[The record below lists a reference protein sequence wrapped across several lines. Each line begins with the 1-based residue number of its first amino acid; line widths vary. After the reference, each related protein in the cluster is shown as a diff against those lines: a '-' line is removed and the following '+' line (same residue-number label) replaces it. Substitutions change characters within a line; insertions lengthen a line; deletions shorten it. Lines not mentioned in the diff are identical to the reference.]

1 MGLAART
8 LGFVFKEVSLRKI
21 SPQHGYFF
29 LHKTF
34 QEYLAAFYLINR
46 LLKQKI
52 DLSELHLDFYWDLTW
67 RYRQVFI
74 FMSGI
79 LGEEAGLLFKQIGK
93 KLKNGNWDWH
103 ERFKRE
109 ATFFHVCFSEGRNYE
124 QVAMVLCSF
133 IPFPQTIAI
142 DLSNEERSTELFII
156 LNSCT
161 SFSQL
166 QLPVHLAIIRLNDE
180 VYANLDDDLLAYFM
194 ASNTWLQTLC
204 FSVRVIRE
212 KTTTLLCKV
221 LKVVST
227 AYSFTLETTGCISSD
242 EVVAIK
248 LPCEI

>member
-1 MGLAART
+1 M
-8 LGFVFKEVSLRKI
+8 
-21 SPQHGYFF
+21 
-29 LHKTF
+29 
-34 QEYLAAFYLINR
+34 
-46 LLKQKI
+46 
-52 DLSELHLDFYWDLTW
+52 
-67 RYRQVFI
+67 FI

-109 ATFFHVCFSEGRNYE
+109 ATFFYVCFSEGRNYE

-166 QLPVHLAIIRLNDE
+166 QLPVHLTIIRLNDE

-212 KTTTLLCKV
+212 KTITLLCKV
-221 LKVVST
+221 LKVAST

>member
-8 LGFVFKEVSLRKI
+8 LVFVFKEVSLGKI
-21 SPQHGYFF
+21 SPQPGYFF

-103 ERFKRE
+103 ERFNRE

-166 QLPVHLAIIRLNDE
+166 QLPVHLTIIRLNDE

>member
-1 MGLAART
+1 M
-8 LGFVFKEVSLRKI
+8 
-21 SPQHGYFF
+21 
-29 LHKTF
+29 
-34 QEYLAAFYLINR
+34 
-46 LLKQKI
+46 
-52 DLSELHLDFYWDLTW
+52 
-67 RYRQVFI
+67 FI

-103 ERFKRE
+103 EHFKRE

-142 DLSNEERSTELFII
+142 DLSNEERLTELFII

-212 KTTTLLCKV
+212 KTTTLRAKYSKWCQLHIPLLSRQLVAFPQMKLLLSNC
-221 LKVVST
+221 VVR
-227 AYSFTLETTGCISSD
+227 FERIISPYLTR
-242 EVVAIK
+242 EYLQIRH
-248 LPCEI
+248 

>member
-1 MGLAART
+1 M
-8 LGFVFKEVSLRKI
+8 
-21 SPQHGYFF
+21 
-29 LHKTF
+29 
-34 QEYLAAFYLINR
+34 
-46 LLKQKI
+46 
-52 DLSELHLDFYWDLTW
+52 
-67 RYRQVFI
+67 FI

-166 QLPVHLAIIRLNDE
+166 QLPVHLTIIRLNDE

-248 LPCEI
+248 LPYEISKDYIAILDKGISADTPLTSVVLKIFGSWTETEAEL

>member
-1 MGLAART
+1 M
-8 LGFVFKEVSLRKI
+8 
-21 SPQHGYFF
+21 
-29 LHKTF
+29 
-34 QEYLAAFYLINR
+34 
-46 LLKQKI
+46 
-52 DLSELHLDFYWDLTW
+52 
-67 RYRQVFI
+67 FI

-142 DLSNEERSTELFII
+142 DLSNEERLTELFII

-212 KTTTLLCKV
+212 KTTTLRAK
-221 LKVVST
+221 
-227 AYSFTLETTGCISSD
+227 YSKWCQLHIPLLSRQLVAFPQMKLLLSNCLVRFERIISPYLTR
-242 EVVAIK
+242 EYLQIRH
-248 LPCEI
+248 